1 MLLVPQALLLHQR
14 KIDALG
20 QLLTPVPRK
29 EEMELDIDAP
39 VTSTWE
45 RAGSGPLHLS
55 RAERREPHFAGL
67 SMCDFSSFLD
77 SGPVCNQLGPPPVP
91 AGGAGLSAPEGSCV
105 HLCPQPH
112 FFRDFNS
119 HFFLRMII
127 DPVLDEGKKG
137 NKVNWSMNF
146 LNSLPF
152 FGSCSGS

>member
-91 AGGAGLSAPEGSCV
+91 AGGAGLSAPEG
-105 HLCPQPH
+105 LP
-112 FFRDFNS
+112 
-119 HFFLRMII
+119 
-127 DPVLDEGKKG
+127 KKLFTVCM
-137 NKVNWSMNF
+137 KF
-146 LNSLPF
+146 KLN
-152 FGSCSGS
+152 

>member
-1 MLLVPQALLLHQR
+1 M
-14 KIDALG
+14 
-20 QLLTPVPRK
+20 
-29 EEMELDIDAP
+29 
-39 VTSTWE
+39 
-45 RAGSGPLHLS
+45 
-55 RAERREPHFAGL
+55 
-67 SMCDFSSFLD
+67 
-77 SGPVCNQLGPPPVP
+77 P
-91 AGGAGLSAPEGSCV
+91 AGGAGLSAPEGLCV